1 MTSLVNKRN
10 SGIGNGKAEKLVL
23 PASGQKP
30 LRDSNKGYEESGG
43 AEAYNKE
50 KTTSIRSKKPSRH
63 NVNLE
68 QRCEAI
74 WEGVEYG
81 ELSQN
86 WDNLEQGQGGYEDIE
101 KKTRS
106 GQNFLHLLAEIMD
119 IEPEPNE
126 EDEFPQSWNGAR
138 PSGDGEQLVSRPAAE
153 EPSKRQ
159 INFFEHVVV
168 RWPQMLGELNKS
180 SETPL
185 YLLLVSCPLLTFHA
199 LNIWVPEENYRRK
212 DKDPLGGC
220 CACTYIQKPTSST
233 LNQTASASGCRQIRI
248 SPAMFEACKFTA
260 AEVGD
265 TGKTEAYGKGVYCLN
280 TLDTEK
286 LEARN
291 QKIKLALQQGVGLA
305 LETRIAKH
313 GPRTRNGTS
322 KTPNPVADAF
332 KFFAKMLDGPE
343 YIFSIAGIDRGEL
356 TPPNLRTLKMLWKEC
371 QPGVFLESSD
381 ESKETLLYKAIK
393 LYKTAHEQNFDS
405 RFLCDFIE
413 ILIQTCPESI
423 YAATPVPYGST
434 YGSSSPYNLLK
445 SIEDKIRASVSLRSN
460 STSLDFRNSNSNSNL
475 KRERM
480 DPRNDSGPTVIN
492 GATKTIQGHHPTK
505 GDIGRQSTQHYIAKT
520 KNLIKTI
527 CIGGETSLDTGA
539 RRGAATQNLKGETE
553 KTRLEKMA
561 YLYGGVEEKQICLNL
576 EEKTSRAID
585 VDYLEV
591 LKQQDGEFESILE
604 FVKLPGA
611 PAREKGSD
619 RELHKSS
626 RTMKNSSNGD
636 QYIKIFEWLKKEGVT
651 KIFRVQV
658 DEIGESLSFQTT
670 PHSNFAIRS
679 CLKPFDVE
687 EFNWRKYDVCS
698 ETILEAAPNAKIV
711 HLYSSGNTAVLR
723 GWASPDAIDESYAD
737 FRLSVR
743 QLSTLHISLDT
754 LSDHDLA
761 DCTNY
766 EQTLKD
772 KMHEFLPS
780 LAIDKIYFN
789 YPTRGANFR
798 ATASTSYMRSSAVI
812 YSPWISH
819 LSNSQK
825 FIRDSLGQ
833 LAQEDTIRQPEVK
846 VAILD
851 DGITYGFHNELRET
865 DRNCI
870 KGKTYKKD
878 GQPWIRND
886 IKRNHGTEM
895 AACVQAVCPMAKFF
909 IKRLEDNRRERNKS
923 FVRSATEAIK
933 EAIAE
938 QVDIISMS
946 WSFSPSSVDPEAESE
961 FSDQVASAIKKNIII
976 MVALPDIY
984 DPSESRKRYPAC
996 LENVIIVGS
1005 AGKYGLSSPE
1015 SRINDK
1021 NCYLFPG
1028 EDVRLGDSEEPI
1040 SGTSVSTALAAGFAA
1055 LMIHFAKVQSAY
1067 SEIQSGGMGDQR
1079 SSRGPG
1085 ASQKITFLFKKCG
1098 YNEGGSQAY
1107 WVRLDSSFMKDCP
1120 RSLLDIDK
1128 MKEFLDV
1135 KCTQLFDYVGPWSTS

>member
-1 MTSLVNKRN
+1 
-10 SGIGNGKAEKLVL
+10 
-23 PASGQKP
+23 
-30 LRDSNKGYEESGG
+30 
-43 AEAYNKE
+43 
-50 KTTSIRSKKPSRH
+50 
-63 NVNLE
+63 
-68 QRCEAI
+68 
-74 WEGVEYG
+74 
-81 ELSQN
+81 
-86 WDNLEQGQGGYEDIE
+86 
-101 KKTRS
+101 
-106 GQNFLHLLAEIMD
+106 MD

-138 PSGDGEQLVSRPAAE
+138 ASGDGEQLVSRSAAE

-168 RWPQMLGELNKS
+168 RWPQMLGEPNKS
-180 SETPL
+180 SEAPL
-185 YLLLVSCPLLTFHA
+185 HLLLVSCPLLTFHT
-199 LNIWVPEENYRRK
+199 LNIWVPEENSRRK

-220 CACTYIQKPTSST
+220 CACTYIQKPTSFT
-233 LNQTASASGCRQIRI
+233 PNQTASTSGCREIRI
-248 SPAMFEACKFTA
+248 SPAMFEACKFTE
-260 AEVGD
+260 AELGD
-265 TGKTEAYGKGVYCLN
+265 TGRTAYCKGFYCLN

-305 LETRIAKH
+305 LETRIAKE
-313 GPRTRNGTS
+313 GSRTRNGAS

-332 KFFAKMLDGPE
+332 KLFAKMLDGPE

-381 ESKETLLYKAIK
+381 ESKETLLYKA
-393 LYKTAHEQNFDS
+393 
-405 RFLCDFIE
+405 
-413 ILIQTCPESI
+413 TCPESI
-423 YAATPVPYGST
+423 YAATPVPCGST

-460 STSLDFRNSNSNSNL
+460 STSLDFRNSNSNSNP

-480 DPRNDSGPTVIN
+480 DPRNGSGPTIIN
-492 GATKTIQGHHPTK
+492 GATNTIQGHHPTK
-505 GDIGRQSTQHYIAKT
+505 GDIGRQSTQYYIAKT

-527 CIGGETSLDTGA
+527 RIGGETSLDTSA
-539 RRGAATQNLKGETE
+539 RHGAATQNLKGETE
-553 KTRLEKMA
+553 KPRLEKMA

-591 LKQQDGEFESILE
+591 LKRQDGEFKSILE

-619 RELHKSS
+619 RKLHKSS
-626 RTMKNSSNGD
+626 RNMKNSFNGD
-636 QYIKIFEWLKKEGVT
+636 QYIKIFEWLEKEGVT

-658 DEIGESLSFQTT
+658 DEIGESLSFQTV

-723 GWASPDAIDESYAD
+723 GWASPDG
-737 FRLSVR
+737 LC
-743 QLSTLHISLDT
+743 QLKK
-754 LSDHDLA
+754 SDHDLA

-772 KMHEFLPS
+772 KIHEFLPS
-780 LAIDKIYFN
+780 LAIEKIHFN

-798 ATASTSYMRSSAVI
+798 ATTSTSYIRSSAVI

-833 LAQEDTIRQPEVK
+833 LAQEDTITQPEVK

-851 DGITYGFHNELRET
+851 DGITLGFHNELRET

-886 IKRNHGTEM
+886 IRRNYGTKM
-895 AACVQAVCPMAKFF
+895 AACV
-909 IKRLEDNRRERNKS
+909 
-923 FVRSATEAIK
+923 IK

-938 QVDIISMS
+938 QVDIILMS
-946 WSFSPSSVDPEAESE
+946 WSFSPSSVDPETESE
-961 FSDQVASAIKKNIII
+961 FSDQVTSAIKKNIIV
-976 MVALPDIY
+976 MVALSDIY

-1107 WVRLDSSFMKDCP
+1107 WVRLDSSLWKTVLVVFWKLT
-1120 RSLLDIDK
+1120 R
-1128 MKEFLDV
+1128 
-1135 KCTQLFDYVGPWSTS
+1135 